1 MLDCRSCTW
10 CAFHLL
16 IYSQREEV
24 RVKMELQIK
33 VKHGHGNVSVS
44 KTDSSVFA
52 GHEAGLW

>member
-1 MLDCRSCTW
+1 
-10 CAFHLL
+10 
-16 IYSQREEV
+16 
-24 RVKMELQIK
+24 MELQIK